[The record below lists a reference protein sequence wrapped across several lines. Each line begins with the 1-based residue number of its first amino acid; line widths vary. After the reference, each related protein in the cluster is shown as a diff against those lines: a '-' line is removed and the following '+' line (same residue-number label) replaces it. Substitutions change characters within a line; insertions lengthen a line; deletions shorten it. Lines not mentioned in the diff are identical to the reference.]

1 VTKFRSKSALLA
13 ATAVIVAIGC
23 SDATAPIPVAQ
34 LDLSADSVLLLG
46 GAAGQARVVAYDSAG
61 QVIGQPEIHWEIRD
75 AFPFSSVP
83 ANPPQVVSFDST
95 TGAITALRTGRVW
108 LVAFSG
114 TLRDSAFVSA
124 ERPVASLD
132 MWLDTLEMAPGAAF
146 GVTVHVAQSDQYIL
160 DSAWEGR
167 WYSSNPAVAQWQP
180 SDFPAYMG
188 PWGPKLVALAP
199 GTTTLTVS
207 NGGASASRQVR
218 VRDPGPLTLEET
230 GLCGLNAEGEL
241 WCKGDDT
248 DGILATETA
257 TLCSRSCSQQ
267 GANTWVHGARG
278 MHFSVITTGV
288 RASFTHRCGISR
300 DDARAYCW
308 GFNHDIGETVNRL
321 AGPSGATTFCHE
333 GSYTSGYQ
341 HVDCSFVPLAVDRT
355 LDHQLIFRTI
365 KAVGS
370 VTCGTTGAPGAPE
383 EIWCWG
389 DAAAPTQ
396 RSSYPTWWPAT

>member
-1 VTKFRSKSALLA
+1 MTKYRSNRALLA
-13 ATAVIVAIGC
+13 TTAVLLAIGC
-23 SDATAPIPVAQ
+23 RDSTAPIPVAR
-34 LDLSADSVLLLG
+34 LDLTADSVLLLG
-46 GAAGQARVVAYDSAG
+46 GAVGQSRVVAHDSAG

-75 AFPFSSVP
+75 AFPYSLAP

-114 TLRDSAFVSA
+114 TLRDSALVSA
-124 ERPVASLD
+124 ERPVTSLD
-132 MWLDTLEMAPGAAF
+132 MRLDTLEMAPGAAF
-146 GVTVHVAQSDQYIL
+146 GVAVWVAQSTDYL
-160 DSAWEGR
+160 NPAWEGR
-167 WYSSNPAVAQWQP
+167 WYSSSPTVAQWQP
-180 SDFPAYMG
+180 MRDPSYLGLPG
-188 PWGPKLVALAP
+188 PELVALAP

-230 GLCGLNAEGEL
+230 GLCGLNAAGEL
-241 WCKGDDT
+241 WCKGDDK

-257 TLCSRSCSQQ
+257 TLCYRSCAQQ

-288 RASFTHRCGISR
+288 HASGTHRCGISR
-300 DDARAYCW
+300 DDSRAYCW
-308 GFNHDIGETVNRL
+308 GFNHDIGEPTNRL
-321 AGPSGATTFCHE
+321 AGPSGATTYCHE
-333 GSYTSGYQ
+333 SGFAHN

-365 KAVGS
+365 KAVVS

-389 DAAAPTQ
+389 DTAAPTQ
-396 RSSYPTWWPAT
+396 RTSYPAWWPTT

>member
-1 VTKFRSKSALLA
+1 MTKFRSSRALLA
-13 ATAVIVAIGC
+13 TTAVLLTIGC
-23 SDATAPIPVAQ
+23 SDTTAPIPVAQ

-46 GAAGQARVVAYDSAG
+46 GPAGHSRVVAYDSTG

-83 ANPPQVVSFDST
+83 ATQPQVVSFDST

-108 LVAFSG
+108 LVALSG
-114 TLRDSAFVSA
+114 TLRDSALVSA

-146 GVTVHVAQSDQYIL
+146 GVVTHVAQSSDYYL
-160 DSAWEGR
+160 DPVWEGR
-167 WYSSNPAVAQWQP
+167 WYSSSPDVAQWQP
-180 SDFPAYMG
+180 SDDPSYLG
-188 PWGPKLVALAP
+188 LSRVRLVALAP

-230 GLCGLNAEGEL
+230 GLCGLNDAGEL
-241 WCKGDDT
+241 WCKGDNT

-257 TLCSRSCSQQ
+257 MLCSRSCAQQ

-288 RASFTHRCGISR
+288 AAAGTHRCGISR
-300 DDARAYCW
+300 DDSRAYCW
-308 GFNHDIGETVNRL
+308 GFNHDLGATIGRL

-333 GSYTSGYQ
+333 SSFTSAYQ

-365 KAVGS
+365 RAVGG

-383 EIWCWG
+383 ELWCWG
-389 DAAAPTQ
+389 DTAAPTQ
-396 RSSYPTWWPAT
+396 RTSYPSWWPAS

>member
-1 VTKFRSKSALLA
+1 MKFRSNRALLA
-13 ATAVIVAIGC
+13 TTAVLLAIGC
-23 SDATAPIPVAQ
+23 SDTTAPIPVAQ

-46 GAAGQARVVAYDSAG
+46 GAVGQSRVVAYDSAG

-83 ANPPQVVSFDST
+83 ATQPQVVSFDST
-95 TGAITALRTGRVW
+95 TGTITALRTGRVW

-114 TLRDSAFVSA
+114 TLRDSALVSA
-124 ERPVASLD
+124 ERPVTSLD
-132 MWLDTLEMAPGAAF
+132 MRLDTLEMAPGAAF
-146 GVTVHVAQSDQYIL
+146 GVTVWVAQSANYL
-160 DSAWEGR
+160 DPVWEGR
-167 WYSSNPAVAQWQP
+167 WYSSSPAVAQWQP
-180 SDFPAYMG
+180 SNDPDYLGLSRLM
-188 PWGPKLVALAP
+188 LVALAP
-199 GTTTLTVS
+199 GATTLTVS

-230 GLCGLNAEGEL
+230 GLCGLNAAGEL

-257 TLCSRSCSQQ
+257 TVCFRSCAQQ
-267 GANTWVHGARG
+267 GVNTWVHGARG

-288 RASFTHRCGISR
+288 RASLTHRCGISL

-333 GSYTSGYQ
+333 GSFTSAYQ

-365 KAVGS
+365 KAVSS

-389 DAAAPTQ
+389 DTAAPTQ
-396 RSSYPTWWPAT
+396 RTSYPAWWPTT